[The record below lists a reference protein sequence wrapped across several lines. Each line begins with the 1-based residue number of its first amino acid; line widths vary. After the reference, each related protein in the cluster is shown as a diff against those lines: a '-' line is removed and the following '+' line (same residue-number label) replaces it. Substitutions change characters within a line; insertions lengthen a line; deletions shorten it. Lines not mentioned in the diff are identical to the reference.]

1 MHRVFDSY
9 RPAHG
14 EPLGDRQNGALV
26 SMANGKAVAYALFN
40 LQNSGRLFVAP
51 GDEIYEGMVVGLG
64 ARDKDLTVNPM
75 KTKQLTNIR
84 AAGSDENVILTPAL
98 RMTLEQSL
106 EFIADDELVEVTPD
120 ALRVRKKHL
129 KEHERRLAAK
139 GKAARG

>member
-1 MHRVFDSY
+1 M
-9 RPAHG
+9 
-14 EPLGDRQNGALV
+14 
-26 SMANGKAVAYALFN
+26 
-40 LQNSGRLFVAP
+40 RLFVAP

-64 ARDKDLTVNPM
+64 AWTKPDGQSQ

-106 EFIADDELVEVTPD
+106 EFIADDELVEITPD
-120 ALRVRKKHL
+120 ALRVLQHL

-139 GKAARG
+139 GKAA